1 MIANG
6 VVLRWFLIGGM
17 LLLLGACQS
26 TALEITVENQSD
38 YPICEVYI
46 SPAEAT
52 DFGENRLPENKTLLT
67 GDRYTFLLE
76 TDEYDLLVRTCAEE
90 TIFSASQVTQS
101 GSIVIGAAGQA
112 ALKVHNQTAA
122 EICYL
127 YISQNEDWGE
137 DRLGRVESI
146 LPGSTRLFLLPPG
159 TYRARAQDCEENT
172 LAEIEGVL
180 LEAPFDWTISP

>member
-6 VVLRWFLIGGM
+6 VALRWFLIGGM

-38 YPICEVYI
+38 YPICEVYL

-52 DFGENRLPENKTLLT
+52 DFGENRLPENKTLLS

-90 TIFSASQVTQS
+90 TIFSAAQVTQS
-101 GSIVIGAAGQA
+101 GTIIIGAAGQA
-112 ALKVHNQTAA
+112 ALKVHNQTAV

-159 TYRARAQDCEENT
+159 TYRARAQDCEEKT

-180 LEAPFDWTISP
+180 LEATFDWTISP